1 MKHFISIFLFFTLLS
16 FLSCGKKTDVVEEV
30 DTTALTIAVLPT
42 YDCIPFYYAEQQGLF
57 DSLDVNV
64 RLLTYTSSMDADTA
78 FVNGDA
84 LGAVTDVVKAS
95 LWSSKGDSLKI
106 VMALDPVI
114 SLVTAKQARIFQMK
128 SLKERIVAITRHSI
142 LDFTCDKMLESAKFK
157 SEDLNKPQI
166 NDISLR
172 TNMTDQNQYDGAL
185 LPEPYTTEAVTMNG
199 GKLLT
204 SSSKIGLRYMG
215 ALVFNDSII
224 SKRKE
229 EIKKVVNAYQIA
241 VTQLNKQKT
250 FALNYI
256 PKDATIYIPDS
267 VFEYKPIAEPS
278 LPSDSL
284 LQKVNAWLMGR
295 TLIAKASNYQSIV
308 DTTFIRK

>member
-16 FLSCGKKTDVVEEV
+16 FLSCGKKTEVVEEV

-57 DSLDVNV
+57 DSLDVNI

-229 EIKKVVNAYQIA
+229 DIKKVVNAYKIA